1 MSRKSGDYKKANLPF
16 CDKILALEP
25 RYIDRIL
32 DETEYWAERFIKAFN
47 AEGTAE
53 KVIEIVNRRD
63 TWNPLPER
71 KITANRADFRPDN
84 APTKGGNDGGDYSE

>member
-1 MSRKSGDYKKANLPF
+1 KKANLPF
-16 CDKILALEP
+16 CDKILALP
-25 RYIDRIL
+25 GKYLDRIL

-47 AEGTAE
+47 AEGTADR
-53 KVIEIVNRRD
+53 VIEIVNRRG

-71 KITANRADFRPDN
+71 KIIADRSDFRADN